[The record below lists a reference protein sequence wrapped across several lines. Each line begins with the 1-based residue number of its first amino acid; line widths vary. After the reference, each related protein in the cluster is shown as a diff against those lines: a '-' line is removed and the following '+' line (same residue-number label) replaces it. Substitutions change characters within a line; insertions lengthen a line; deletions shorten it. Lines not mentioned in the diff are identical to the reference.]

1 MEQWSSSME
10 RRHDE
15 PEFNLREWAV
25 KARNVSRENTKSRR
39 FSAPNITSF
48 REMEAKSFRSTTT
61 ISSTVSSPGYTL
73 TEEIDPS
80 TYSFTSALKALQAK
94 TGYGWE
100 WLSPDGVALSSKW
113 NEAEKYIC
121 NPFSGEFP
129 AECLS
134 AKTLRR
140 RSMSSS
146 TNKFSMSAPLDY
158 SSRPPISRSKSITA
172 QDHKETD
179 SGSTIQEEMVENL
192 KQDMEST
199 TPSNHNSSNPDPD
212 GSSSTAPSTTN
223 HPPVEEKRL
232 IMQYEVKGREEP
244 IISTIKPQ
252 FVDDQDEG
260 NETST
265 TEKDEKTKE
274 KVIIYRCYSWK
285 ASCLP
290 WKKWMMKSKTKSKKI
305 GKPVQEHSE
314 WMD

>member
-1 MEQWSSSME
+1 MVLAMEQWSSSLE

-15 PEFNLREWAV
+15 PEFNLREWAL
-25 KARNVSRENTKSRR
+25 KARNISRTNTSSRR

-48 REMEAKSFRSTTT
+48 RELETKSFRSNTT
-61 ISSTVSSPGYTL
+61 ITSTASSPGYTL
-73 TEEIDPS
+73 TDEIDPS

-100 WLSPDGVALSSKW
+100 WLSPEGISLSSKW

-146 TNKFSMSAPLDY
+146 TSKFTMSAPPDY
-158 SSRPPISRSKSITA
+158 SFRPPLSRSKSNMT
-172 QDHKETD
+172 QDHKEID
-179 SGSTIQEEMVENL
+179 SQSTIQEE
-192 KQDMEST
+192 KAESFKKDT
-199 TPSNHNSSNPDPD
+199 ESITPTNQNSSNSNGASSPAP
-212 GSSSTAPSTTN
+212 SSTN
-223 HPPVEEKRL
+223 PPVEEKRL

-244 IISTIKPQ
+244 TISTIEPK
-252 FVDDQDEG
+252 FDDDQNEG
-260 NETST
+260 NEKRS
-265 TEKDEKTKE
+265 TEKEEKRKE
-274 KVIIYRCYSWK
+274 KVTVYRFYSWK

-290 WKKWMMKSKTKSKKI
+290 WKKWKTKRSKKI
-305 GKPVQEHSE
+305 GKTV
-314 WMD
+314 